1 MGVFFAF
8 VVGWA
13 MGSRGGEQ
21 GYDDVVS
28 ALKEVR
34 DSDEFATLLGALR
47 THSGYVLRQ
56 AADWLQD
63 AEAKVPESTDFIAR
77 VRSLVQ
83 PQVEDSSL

>member
-21 GYDDVVS
+21 GYEEVVT
-28 ALKEVR
+28 ALKDVR

-47 THSGYVLRQ
+47 VHAGYLLRQ
-56 AADWLQD
+56 AADWL
-63 AEAKVPESTDFIAR
+63 ESTESNAPQASAFVER
-77 VRSLVQ
+77 VRNMVQ
-83 PQVEDSSL
+83 PRTEDAS